1 MERRSRS
8 KRGIMLTPVL
18 KKNDKLA
25 YTVIFIFSG
34 IVFFAI
40 AVLSRNVNLKVNLGF
55 DQHIFARINALINT
69 FVAIMLVAALYAVK
83 QKRYNT
89 HKKLMLWSLGF
100 SVLFLISYI
109 CHHLFTGETV
119 YGGTGFIKIIY
130 YFILITHII
139 LAGLILPLILFTAY
153 RGLTGE
159 FGKHKKLARV
169 TWPLWFYVAVTGVIV
184 FLMISPYYS

>member
-8 KRGIMLTPVL
+8 KRGIMLQPVL

-25 YTVIFIFSG
+25 YTLIFIFSG

-40 AVLSRNVNLKVNLGF
+40 AVLSRNVNLKMNLGF
-55 DQHIFARINALINT
+55 DQHIFARINAFINT

-119 YGGTGFIKIIY
+119 YGGIGFIKMIY

-153 RGLTGE
+153 RGLTAE
-159 FGKHKKLARV
+159 FSKHKKLARI
-169 TWPLWFYVAVTGVIV
+169 TWPLWLYVAVTGVIV

>member
-1 MERRSRS
+1 MERRSRH
-8 KRGIMLTPVL
+8 KRGIMLQPVL

-25 YTVIFIFSG
+25 YTLIFIFSG

-40 AVLSRNVNLKVNLGF
+40 AVLSRKVNLKMNLGF

-69 FVAIMLVAALYAVK
+69 FVAIMLLAALYAVK
-83 QKRYNT
+83 QKRYRT

-100 SVLFLISYI
+100 SVIFLVSYI

-119 YGGTGFIKIIY
+119 YGGNGLIKIVY

-159 FGKHKKLARV
+159 FSKHKKLARI

-184 FLMISPYYS
+184 FLMISPYYT

>member
-159 FGKHKKLARV
+159 FGKHKKLARI

>member
-159 FGKHKKLARV
+159 FGKHKKLARI
-169 TWPLWFYVAVTGVIV
+169 TWPLWLYVAVTGVIV